1 MRVDKSLLNFPFFR
15 LVLLKNFTQMV
26 SQMSVNELLKGV
38 QQLSAEDFDLF
49 FKKISSL
56 RSNSGN
62 KDSAKE
68 QALLEK
74 INAGMP
80 LALEQRFAQLI
91 AKRDLEMLTDAEYQE
106 LLQLTEKSEELQ
118 TKRLGYMMELAQLK
132 GLTLPQVVKQ
142 YKLHPKPIG

>member
-1 MRVDKSLLNFPFFR
+1 
-15 LVLLKNFTQMV
+15 MV
-26 SQMSVNELLKGV
+26 SQTSVNELLKGV

-49 FKKISSL
+49 FKKVSSL
-56 RSNSGN
+56 RSKSGN
-62 KDSAKE
+62 KDFAKE

-91 AKRDLEMLTDAEYQE
+91 AKRDLETLTDAEYQE

-118 TKRLGYMMELAQLK
+118 TNRLGYMLELAQLK
-132 GLTLPQVVKQ
+132 GMTLPQVVKH